1 MAQTQI
7 KQVGA
12 TDEIGAELDAIER
25 AIEKLLRLYASRK
38 VHSRRSM
45 AAGVS
50 ISQAGFLL
58 LRRVQEEGD
67 SSISELARVTQMDP
81 AATGRQI
88 RLLEDEG
95 LIMRTQDSDD
105 GRVIVVRVTPKGA
118 QVRHRMGMVG
128 ERHMADVFAG
138 WSSADC
144 QQLAV
149 LLPRFVDGLRTVPFR
164 SDDDPELSQ

>member
-1 MAQTQI
+1 
-7 KQVGA
+7 
-12 TDEIGAELDAIER
+12 
-25 AIEKLLRLYASRK
+25 
-38 VHSRRSM
+38 M

-58 LRRVQEEGD
+58 LRRLQEEGD
-67 SSISELARVTQMDP
+67 SSIGELARLTQMDP

-95 LIMRTQDSDD
+95 FIMRTHDSDD

-118 QVRHRMGMVG
+118 QVRHQMGMVG

-138 WSSADC
+138 WSPADC
-144 QQLAV
+144 KQLAV
-149 LLPRFVDGLRTVPFR
+149 LLPRFVDGLRSVSFR
-164 SDDDPELSQ
+164 RDDEPMSSQ